1 MNEHDRSNVNFIMS
15 LNERQFDEWA
25 SDLTDDD
32 IEYAIEIIK
41 LARAEL
47 DLEKMLLDTEHEVED
62 LTLAKQF
69 LQKFTLH

>member
-47 DLEKMLLDTEHEVED
+47 DIEKMLLDTEHEVED